1 LCPGGFGRGQARR
14 SDQRQGR
21 CLAAKAG
28 LVEGVINRAGFVT
41 KLEDLNAV
49 EAWVGGLPGQAYA
62 DLRRPMVSTLDLC
75 DLSPVSAIW
84 PGPLRN
90 AYLSAE
96 FAKQGLLAD
105 QPPLMQART
114 AATTPFRLDLHQG
127 DVGHTLVVGPTG
139 AGKSVLLNIL
149 ALQWRRYPGARV
161 VIFDKGDSARALS
174 PAGERGLP

>member
-1 LCPGGFGRGQARR
+1 MPTCAGRWSAP
-14 SDQRQGR
+14 SISAT
-21 CLAAKAG
+21 C
-28 LVEGVINRAGFVT
+28 
-41 KLEDLNAV
+41 
-49 EAWVGGLPGQAYA
+49 
-62 DLRRPMVSTLDLC
+62 
-75 DLSPVSAIW
+75 SPVSAIW

-161 VIFDKGDSARALS
+161 VIFDKGAAPGPPPCWSAAPTTIWAAARTWPS
-174 PAGERGLP
+174 SRWPASTIRTSGPGPRTGSRTC